1 MKQYAITDPGYAELV
16 EKRSKFLCTVCA
28 CTSLDE
34 AQEKAARAKKEN
46 PKARHVVW
54 AWVGVGGKSRA
65 TDDGEPSGTAGVP
78 TQSAL
83 VGAGVLNA
91 CAITIRYFGGT
102 LLGTGGLSR
111 AYREVCKKAVENAT
125 LGELQEYQRARI
137 ELPFSEVD
145 TFISRIQK
153 AGGHIEEK
161 TFLTKATLIF
171 AIPKAQYE
179 GFVAS
184 YSFASI
190 VDKGGFL
197 G

>member
-1 MKQYAITDPGYAELV
+1 MKHFAITDPGYAELV

-28 CTSLDE
+28 CTSVDE
-34 AQEKAARAKKEN
+34 AKEKAARAKKEN

-54 AWVGVGGKSRA
+54 AWVGNGGTTNA
-65 TDDGEPSGTAGVP
+65 TDDGEPTGCAGAP

-83 VGAGVLNA
+83 VGAEVVNA

-125 LGELQEYQRARI
+125 LGELQEYQRACI
-137 ELPFSEVD
+137 ELPFSKVD
-145 TFISRIQK
+145 AFISRIQK
-153 AGGHIEEK
+153 AGGRIEEK
-161 TFLTKATLIF
+161 TFLTKATLTF

-184 YSFASI
+184 YTFASL

>member
-54 AWVGVGGKSRA
+54 AWVGVGGKSRT

-83 VGAGVLNA
+83 VGAALVNA

-125 LGELQEYQRARI
+125 LREVREYQRACI
-137 ELPFSEVD
+137 ELPFSKVD
-145 TFISRIQK
+145 ACISRIQK
-153 AGGHIEEK
+153 AGGRVEEK
-161 TFLTKATLIF
+161 TFLDKAHLTVI
-171 AIPKAQYE
+171 IPKVQYE
-179 GFVAS
+179 DFAAS
-184 YSFASI
+184 HPWASI
-190 VDKGGFL
+190 VDKGTFL